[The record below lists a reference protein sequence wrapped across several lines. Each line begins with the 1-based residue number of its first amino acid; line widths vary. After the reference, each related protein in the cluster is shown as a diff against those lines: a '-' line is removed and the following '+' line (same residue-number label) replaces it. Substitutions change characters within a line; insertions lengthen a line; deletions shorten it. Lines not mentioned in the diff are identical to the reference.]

1 MTELREA
8 IIRLAKEIEN
18 TIEMFNDF
26 YMSLPKYMRT
36 EIMFPKKKPRG
47 TMRRMRRERK
57 NGCDSE

>member
-1 MTELREA
+1 MTELRKT
-8 IIRLAKEIEN
+8 IIRLAKEIEDVAEK
-18 TIEMFNDF
+18 IHDC

-57 NGCDSE
+57 DEIDRC

>member
-1 MTELREA
+1 MSELEKA
-8 IIRLAKEIEN
+8 IIRLSKGIEDAVEK
-18 TIEMFNDF
+18 IHDF

-57 NGCDSE
+57 ANEIG

>member
-1 MTELREA
+1 MSELTKA
-8 IIRLAKEIEN
+8 IFRLSKGIEN

-57 NGCDSE
+57 NG